1 VKDTTPE
8 VLLLL
13 LWVVVTRIGYL
24 HAAKLGIEFG
34 PIPLFLTD
42 ITLISLFALS
52 LVNHPARCLVWMT
65 SGSGAGASGY
75 AVWLLCLVAF
85 VYFVC
90 ALRDYGV
97 FALRDLAI
105 YCYCFFFPL
114 VFFAVQNRRTA
125 IKITRYFV
133 YSGVV
138 LGGLLVLEWSSGLN
152 TGLFSPATR
161 VFSGHNFYAL
171 GSDDVGGIIAFALSG
186 LFAYIALGS
195 DHRLLHT
202 ACAILCLL
210 GLAIS
215 TVRSATLGVA
225 LSAGLTF
232 IALDNRRRVIFC
244 GVFGFAV
251 LCSLAIAFAPPAVP
265 LSGLFRSFYSGLVSG
280 TTDSADPTAKFRV
293 LRWDYAVNLWLTH
306 PILGVGF
313 GVPIIPSYLVDRY
326 EFAGKFNSG
335 MPHNSFLFLLE
346 RTGLFGFALVTLCWL
361 SGIVRLLRHAK
372 QAQLADDLA
381 VANILIAM
389 VGFGSFVLFLERPM
403 NDAAFWIVAAVGQ
416 RMLRTPYPAAN
427 ADLG

>member
-1 VKDTTPE
+1 
-8 VLLLL
+8 
-13 LWVVVTRIGYL
+13 
-24 HAAKLGIEFG
+24 
-34 PIPLFLTD
+34 
-42 ITLISLFALS
+42 
-52 LVNHPARCLVWMT
+52 
-65 SGSGAGASGY
+65 
-75 AVWLLCLVAF
+75 
-85 VYFVC
+85 
-90 ALRDYGV
+90 
-97 FALRDLAI
+97 
-105 YCYCFFFPL
+105 
-114 VFFAVQNRRTA
+114 
-125 IKITRYFV
+125 
-133 YSGVV
+133 
-138 LGGLLVLEWSSGLN
+138 
-152 TGLFSPATR
+152 
-161 VFSGHNFYAL
+161 
-171 GSDDVGGIIAFALSG
+171 LSG
-186 LFAYIALGS
+186 LFAYVALGS

-326 EFAGKFNSG
+326 EFAGKFNSW